1 MYQIYV
7 GCDWHLYSNKYDA
20 RHPYRTARSIGR
32 LADNYGYM
40 IDETDIFIFL
50 GDLCDL
56 QVCDMKKLNQIS
68 NIIHNIKGYKIMCKG
83 NHDLFDDDVYL
94 ELGFD
99 EVCDI
104 ATAYGLVFSHVPVR
118 VMPNEINIHAHLHHE
133 KVSSLGYQ
141 HINAYSANFQK
152 EDQPILVDT
161 LLKEAPIQDIDYN
174 EKWSKEVTEQFK
186 QYTAIHDNMLHS
198 KIIDISDKIP
208 LYPVDEA
215 SAEMN
220 EVLFPDTDSTK
231 YWEADDN
238 TYQDELDAAEYSDA
252 RKPHKVRDKNDV
264 VAESSSRLRV
274 YTKPLYRI
282 TYDGIGIYEAY
293 KKACSFDE
301 WRSFIN
307 SDAATWLDVPK
318 IYNRD
323 INHTSY
329 FTKRGYELFQKNT
342 YPVIIQKLNKR
353 NIKVD
358 QVILDVKPVYEDLY
372 QVVVPNPVD
381 ESVYDQNKGYRAIA
395 YDKNLHPIELKST
408 LHENISF
415 TNSFPITALDEL
427 LQEIINY
434 DNINDPLHEGTLLY
448 DVFDNSNGNKYTLTS
463 KDCIE
468 LLSSTNIFTESSSG
482 IVVDLA
488 PLVGKNMGKK
498 TILSK
503 DIFDN
508 FLRIAPEALDK
519 EKIMTARDA
528 QDLID
533 MFNKMCMKAINDTYK
548 HDKHFSDLDSYT
560 AGFHILAMIYAYNG
574 CTITKKAL
582 KKVSPNLFPLDLEG
596 PEFES
601 YIRDVI
607 DQLTKVEAFYI
618 NMVEYA
624 LTFIGF
630 GYADSVNTLKNLD
643 GPNAIKMAKK
653 YVDKNKAEFTKTY
666 ADGTIQ
672 YDFRH
677 IHLNHVYIAPNLATD
692 TGYANRIKP
701 SRYIERAKRFDY
713 CIFAHADS
721 YIENGKQMWTI
732 PGGITID
739 GKQFVNMEDIVKYLN
754 PRKHRI
760 LIMSCNPGHIE
771 PNGEVFN
778 NNVEYAG
785 NDVILESSDIHQ
797 LNVHTLLKKWLD
809 YTKHGIKRLNKIE
822 EQILTIIDELKLI
835 VAPDAIQLMYGFKLD
850 REEDITP
857 KELRHRF
864 ADSIETSISTYM
876 EFLLSSRIIARAL
889 MDKLNG
895 TLITECTKGY
905 GWAYSYN
912 GSISTLPESTH
923 TQLYPAIYR
932 YPDKDTMF
940 EDMALAELIP
950 EVSTTI
956 NPLIKNEQISDCRFD
971 YVDYA
976 EQSSSDDKYYPTY
989 HNIPESD
996 WPNET
1001 ALFIQTPRR
1010 DISKVESSLT
1020 ESSAV
1025 RTQILGE
1032 NLTLDSYRSDDI
1044 ALQINGTKY
1053 KIKAKDIL
1061 DDYINISPEDIADCR
1076 EEEIRSIDDLSDR
1089 LYKVLQSY
1097 GKHYEESCAGAKSLY
1112 NLMMIATDSND
1123 PFSKPENKKLFRMM
1137 VEYFL
1142 PKGITDKQFNDLVHT
1157 RMREL
1162 KDIEYYLIKLL
1173 ETNIALFGLEVTEVN
1188 ALAMSSDRKKVIK
1201 DIKCRVDEQADKIT
1215 DHRSSCTVYDF
1226 NQLYA
1231 GINCRV
1237 YIGNQLIHDAEQR
1250 GISTT
1255 PSRFLIRAR
1264 KYDHIIATHAIAN
1277 AKYDYEIQPIVM
1289 DNGTKVTTVNAL
1301 LKELSLQNAKNVL
1314 LLICNPNAIDLDP
1327 IIDRYRMNVDY
1338 INPDSDGE
1346 DIIAIYE
1353 SSANTALKYMSI
1365 MDELDSWNTRLKT
1378 TRKSIDH
1385 MECDLYDYMERYG
1398 YLTAPEKIYF
1408 AKLNANTSHP
1418 IQVKDKTSIK
1428 YENYIK
1434 LRGYGVHLAFTYLKT
1449 LLYVTKLFIK
1459 YALHRYDRLV
1469 TEHASGYQ
1477 AIMRNQLQMFDQED
1491 QIATFSMQNK
1501 SYITESCIGPEDY
1514 LYQSMTELREDIELY
1529 HWANTDNMMIQ
1540 ESSVKE
1546 YNRTDD
1552 NKPIRDRKESKEYAE
1567 KYGIRPIGQEEPD
1580 EKSSEEIGRMKKAK
1594 QLQHAR
1600 AIKKRKK
1607 IVNKVKQHLP
1617 FVKNEDATAVDN
1629 SDIMELD
1636 IEHSPL
1642 YGDKKNFF
1650 YNYNMPKEVN
1660 DPAERLDESFHADTF
1675 LIEPKTF
1682 FSGIKLYHISRS
1694 KLTKIIPG
1702 SINVGNRLQVKPR
1715 MSSWWTPY
1723 YKRQA
1728 AWMLMVELK
1737 SKYGVDKATK
1747 WNNFSWTTVYDQEMQ
1762 RNAPQVVIRKKF
1774 YEDHKREIDNFKVY
1788 VHEKIFKG
1796 NELGLGVEYSTK
1808 EYTCDEPITPDKV
1821 FILQLD
1827 DFRDYITIADDAEFK
1842 QLTARFAEA
1851 KKNHKHLSDILDVDK
1866 PWYYYDYE
1874 TAKQKKLKQDHII
1887 SETSHKSII
1896 DSGHKQHGHI
1906 NLDDLTK
1913 IEITEKWRKEHV
1925 VQYPWLKH
1933 IASSDDEIDAS
1944 AWLDDDKLVAI
1955 ISVDRS
1961 PSKRDKVWI
1970 HNIHVEDKYRGYGL
1984 SKQLLDYA
1992 INNYKANALAVKI
2005 DNKLA
2010 QKVYLDYGFSFGS
2023 GKDDTMGNSKIMYL
2037 NESSIQESY
2046 QFELLDKN
2054 VHFYDKMDETAS
2066 YQAKGKLY
2074 PVYVMLVHS
2083 GTTVSNLIKTISHSE
2098 YSHASISFD
2107 SSLDHMYS
2115 FARKD
2120 PKNPFLGG
2128 FRYESIGKGF
2138 YDKKEIPYALYVV
2151 PCTEDQV
2158 KRMKKRLDYF
2168 VKNNSKFSFD
2178 FAGLVKNYIGYA
2190 DEPEYRWFCSRFVAD
2205 ILNAGSPEEF
2215 KYIDEPSLMDPDD
2228 FKKTNFARFVIA
2240 GDNMMKYDR
2249 KLVDKLTKKILIEE
2263 KHRKQTG
2270 YTLAED
2276 VIDPTIPYEDDIL
2289 VYQLLTMD
2297 ESVVDDV
2304 LNYLQSFKIKFDQ
2317 DGNVIIHQREY
2328 KELSQH
2334 FNKSKRMLRH
2344 YRKTGATES
2353 IKNELCK
2360 LYYMINIVE
2369 TYYLKPTTDEKYKE
2383 RQKQMMDLRALM
2395 INVFRQNLNEV
2406 TAKEPNFNFQSYYNA
2421 SDYGKDL
2428 KIPKTVIA
2436 ATGKALITMLS

>member
-118 VMPNEINIHAHLHHE
+118 VMPNEVNIHAHLHHE

-152 EDQPILVDT
+152 EDQPISVDT

-174 EKWSKEVTEQFK
+174 EKWNKEVTEQFK
-186 QYTAIHDNMLHS
+186 QYTAIHDNVLHS

-220 EVLFPDTDSTK
+220 EVLFPDIDSTK

-238 TYQDELDAAEYSDA
+238 TYQDELDAVEYSDA
-252 RKPHKVRDKNDV
+252 RKPHKVRGKNDV
-264 VAESSSRLRV
+264 FAES
-274 YTKPLYRI
+274 
-282 TYDGIGIYEAY
+282 A
-293 KKACSFDE
+293 
-301 WRSFIN
+301 
-307 SDAATWLDVPK
+307 
-318 IYNRD
+318 
-323 INHTSY
+323 
-329 FTKRGYELFQKNT
+329 
-342 YPVIIQKLNKR
+342 
-353 NIKVD
+353 
-358 QVILDVKPVYEDLY
+358 
-372 QVVVPNPVD
+372 
-381 ESVYDQNKGYRAIA
+381 
-395 YDKNLHPIELKST
+395 
-408 LHENISF
+408 
-415 TNSFPITALDEL
+415 
-427 LQEIINY
+427 
-434 DNINDPLHEGTLLY
+434 
-448 DVFDNSNGNKYTLTS
+448 
-463 KDCIE
+463 
-468 LLSSTNIFTESSSG
+468 SG
-482 IVVDLA
+482 IVVDLT
-488 PLVGKNMGKK
+488 LLIGKNMGKK

-519 EKIMTARDA
+519 EKIKTARDA

-548 HDKHFSDLDSYT
+548 HDKHFSDLDSYA

-574 CTITKKAL
+574 GTITKKAL
-582 KKVSPNLFPLDLEG
+582 KKVSPNLIPLDLEG

-607 DQLTKVEAFYI
+607 DQLTKIEAFYI

-630 GYADSVNTLKNLD
+630 GYADSVNALKNLN

-721 YIENGKQMWTI
+721 YIKNGKQIWTI

-771 PNGEVFN
+771 PNSEVFN

-797 LNVHTLLKKWLD
+797 LNVHTLLKKWMD

-822 EQILTIIDELKLI
+822 EQLLTFIDGLDLI
-835 VAPDAIQLMYGFKLD
+835 VAPDMIQLMYGFKLD

-971 YVDYA
+971 YVDYT

-1010 DISKVESSLT
+1010 DISAVESNLT
-1020 ESSAV
+1020 ESSV
-1025 RTQILGE
+1025 IRTQILGE

-1061 DDYINISPEDIADCR
+1061 DDYINVSPEDIADCR

-1097 GKHYEESCAGAKSLY
+1097 DKHYEESCAGAKSLY

-1231 GINCRV
+1231 GINCKV

-1289 DNGTKVTTVNAL
+1289 DSGTKVTTVNAL

-1346 DIIAIYE
+1346 GIIAIYE

-1408 AKLNANTSHP
+1408 AKLNSNTSHP

-1469 TEHASGYQ
+1469 TEYASGYQ

-1546 YNRTDD
+1546 YIRTDD

-1580 EKSSEEIGRMKKAK
+1580 EKSSEEIERMKKAK

-1617 FVKNEDATAVDN
+1617 FVKNEDATAVNN

-1642 YGDKKNFF
+1642 YGDRKHFF
-1650 YNYNMPKEVN
+1650 YNYDMPKETN
-1660 DPAERLDESFHADTF
+1660 TSAEKLDESAKVNDMTRIVALNNELNDYQYGLSRDNQKIKKQNTTSEDYDKHYRVATPTQFVKQNGGICWDFATYEASVFKKQFPNIKFKTYYIVFEAAPYYPTHTF
-1675 LIEPKTF
+1675 LVFEKDMKFYYFESSFKRIQGIWVADSISDIFNFVLHSMDQYRPKDYKASLLKYKYAIF
-1682 FSGIKLYHISRS
+1682 EYNALHPD
-1694 KLTKIIPG
+1694 IPG
-1702 SINVGNRLQVKPR
+1702 STTVEFMNLMEEIGQEIPHVYNSKYDVKP
-1715 MSSWWTPY
+1715 Y
-1723 YKRQA
+1723 
-1728 AWMLMVELK
+1728 
-1737 SKYGVDKATK
+1737 
-1747 WNNFSWTTVYDQEMQ
+1747 
-1762 RNAPQVVIRKKF
+1762 
-1774 YEDHKREIDNFKVY
+1774 ID
-1788 VHEKIFKG
+1788 
-1796 NELGLGVEYSTK
+1796 T
-1808 EYTCDEPITPDKV
+1808 
-1821 FILQLD
+1821 
-1827 DFRDYITIADDAEFK
+1827 
-1842 QLTARFAEA
+1842 
-1851 KKNHKHLSDILDVDK
+1851 
-1866 PWYYYDYE
+1866 
-1874 TAKQKKLKQDHII
+1874 
-1887 SETSHKSII
+1887 
-1896 DSGHKQHGHI
+1896 
-1906 NLDDLTK
+1906 DDLTVRK
-1913 IEITEKWRKEHV
+1913 TKTKNENDPVSSEAVKLDFYLNKEHIAEASISAVDTGKGFLYDLEVFKKYRGQGNGTKVMQYILSHYKVSDLSVDADNTPAVKLYTKFGFKRKKSFYDRTQKKTFDWYQREPILLDESVHKSTVDSNHKQRGQINLNSLTRIDITEKWRKDHIT
-1925 VQYPWLKH
+1925 QYPYLKH
-1933 IASSDDEIDAS
+1933 IASSNDEIDAS
-1944 AWLDDDKLVAI
+1944 AWLDNDKLVAI
-1955 ISVDRS
+1955 ISVDCT
-1961 PSKRDKVWI
+1961 PSKRDKIWI
-1970 HNIHVEDKYRGYGL
+1970 HDIHIDDKYRGYGL
-1984 SKQLLDYA
+1984 SKQLLNYA
-1992 INNYKANALAVKI
+1992 ISNYKANALAVKI

-2037 NESSIQESY
+2037 NESSIQDSY

-2083 GTTVSNLIKTISHSE
+2083 GTTVSNLIKSISHSE

-2228 FKKTNFARFVIA
+2228 FRKTNFARFVIA

-2304 LNYLQSFKIKFDQ
+2304 LKYLQSFKIKFDQ